1 MLDKKRKDNVQITS
15 QTYIENFVHTLCC
28 SCYVA
33 LISLMQQI
41 YYSAEQVNKEREL
54 RENQDQIQLTFT
66 ILIEKL
72 HSSFFHT
79 KPFDAWW

>member
-1 MLDKKRKDNVQITS
+1 
-15 QTYIENFVHTLCC
+15 
-28 SCYVA
+28 
-33 LISLMQQI
+33 MQQI

-66 ILIEKL
+66 TLIEKL